1 MASIG
6 AKEAYEE
13 WKLSVKLSL
22 RAYTDEEMFVL
33 GYDFG
38 NDYVQDLIGIISH
51 LEREIE
57 RLKKGKGKANANE
70 KTVEL

>member
-13 WKLSVKLSL
+13 WKKSIKLSL
-22 RAYTDEEMFVL
+22 RGYTEEEMFHL

-38 NDYVQDLIGIISH
+38 NEYVQDLIGIIDH

-57 RLKKGKGKANANE
+57 RLIKKGYFSE
-70 KTVEL
+70 KECAILI